1 MEAHLLLLVSGEYI
15 TLILFAPTKPAHMD
29 ITQSHEKDKHR
40 KENQV
45 GKNPLGENK
54 KKKGKKRI
62 F

>member
-40 KENQV
+40 KENPV
-45 GKNPLGENK
+45 GKILPGEYVERK
-54 KKKGKKRI
+54 PQQ
-62 F
+62 